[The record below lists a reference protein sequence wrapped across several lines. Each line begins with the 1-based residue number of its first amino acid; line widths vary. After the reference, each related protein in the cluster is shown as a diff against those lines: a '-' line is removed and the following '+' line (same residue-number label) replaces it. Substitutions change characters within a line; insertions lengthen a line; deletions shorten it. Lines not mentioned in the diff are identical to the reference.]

1 MILANICAANFLIS
15 KHIPSIFRFHEKP
28 DLSKIINLKAFLTSR
43 GFKKNMRSNNLRN
56 SILSWLE
63 ESKNTRFEEI
73 VNIQIL
79 RSMKLA
85 KYDSLN
91 SEHFALGL
99 NKYCHF
105 TSPIRRYA
113 DLIVHRNIKNQIR
126 KENNQNDLN
135 KAAYNKDE
143 VEEISELISFKEIF

>member
-1 MILANICAANFLIS
+1 
-15 KHIPSIFRFHEKP
+15 
-28 DLSKIINLKAFLTSR
+28 
-43 GFKKNMRSNNLRN
+43 MRSNNFRN
-56 SILSWLE
+56 CILSWLE

-113 DLIVHRNIKNQIR
+113 DLIVHRNIKNQ
-126 KENNQNDLN
+126 NQ
-135 KAAYNKDE
+135 KGK
-143 VEEISELISFKEIF
+143 